1 MTVLSSSMWYFT
13 EFSVALSGLLF
24 VTCRLVLRLPLASSF
39 SLLGSFWLSLA
50 LTWSLCGSLRPSWL
64 FWALS
69 GSHLLTRHLL
79 GSLTASCSYAFWR
92 LVAEKRLVSNKQHD
106 SSLFCCKTIKY
117 NSVLSPNQKYGSFFC
132 EMLKYTLYQPTN
144 CLKYAAYVGVRW

>member
-1 MTVLSSSMWYFT
+1 MWYFT

-24 VTCRLVLRLPLASSF
+24 VTRRLVLRLPLASSF

-79 GSLTASCSYAFWR
+79 GSLTGSCKAALFKA
-92 LVAEKRLVSNKQHD
+92 LVAVMHFGGLLRKRGWSQINSMIHHCFGAKQLNTI
-106 SSLFCCKTIKY
+106 LFCRQTKNT
-117 NSVLSPNQKYGSFFC
+117 VGFFAKC
-132 EMLKYTLYQPTN
+132 SNTHYISRQI
-144 CLKYAAYVGVRW
+144 A